1 MKAVTKSVTEQPVTA
16 AERSLQFLVEPEPWR
31 RIFLRNLG
39 DLFWREPPQVWLTSP
54 LGEYWPDALVN
65 RPVAWSRMRQSLL
78 GHTLVVL
85 SVYCLTLLWLNR
97 PQMVVEKIPQ
107 TTISHYQ
114 LSEYLP
120 PVNTQRAKPAPP
132 ARPQAHKADP
142 APAPQEIVSI
152 HAEHNSLKQ
161 TIVQAN
167 PKLLT
172 DDVPLPNIVAWTPI
186 PSAAPVAAKHPL
198 QNLPTDVPQVVP
210 PTQQVAQHSHL
221 VFPTLSQP
229 EPVAPAEPVASRH
242 ALAKIPTPAPAVV
255 PPAGSVATAHN
266 EPVLP
271 LSGPV
276 VVPPMEH
283 PVARHNL
290 QLPVQAPDV
299 APPATSIATRH
310 ALRESL
316 PVNVPQV
323 VPPSQAM
330 ARRNLSALAA
340 AAPAQAVVP
349 PPEPIV
355 AGGEAQSQAMG
366 QLLALNA
373 QPIAPVGP
381 VTVPEGNRRGEF
393 AAGPSGRSGAT
404 AQPET
409 VAGNNSGGNHP
420 ANTSAPANIYISA
433 PPAKIVANTIVA
445 APASIPPMRS
455 AVPDRAD
462 ISTDRIETQV
472 FGARHHYS
480 IRLSMPNLN
489 SAMGSW
495 IMRFARLNSEPG
507 HEEDISAPE
516 PVRKVDPGYPASYI
530 HDRVEGVV
538 VLYAVIHS
546 DGSVG
551 DVRVLEGFDSRLDEN
566 ARTALSQWRFRPGT
580 RNGVPI
586 DVEAVVRVPFRAP
599 KPAF

>member
-16 AERSLQFLVEPEPWR
+16 GERSPQFLVEPEPWL

-39 DLFWREPPQVWLTSP
+39 DLFRREPPQVWLTSA
-54 LGEYWPDALVN
+54 LGEYWPDALVH

-78 GHTLVVL
+78 AHTLLVL
-85 SVYCLTLLWLNR
+85 SVYLLTLLWLNQPR
-97 PQMVVEKIPQ
+97 IIRQEIPR
-107 TTISHYQ
+107 TTIAHYE

-120 PVNTQRAKPAPP
+120 PVNTQREKPAPP
-132 ARPQAHKADP
+132 ARPQAHRADP
-142 APAPQEIVSI
+142 APAPQEIVSV

-172 DDVPLPNIVAWTPI
+172 QDVPLPNIVAWTPV
-186 PSAAPVAAKHPL
+186 PSSAPVAARHSL
-198 QNLPTDVPQVVP
+198 QKLPSDVPQVVP
-210 PTQQVAQHSHL
+210 PTQQVAQRSHV
-221 VFPTLSQP
+221 VFPTLPQP
-229 EPVAPAEPVASRH
+229 EPVAPAETVASRH
-242 ALAKIPTPAPAVV
+242 AMARIPTAAPAVV
-255 PPAGSVATAHN
+255 PPAGSVASNHT
-266 EPVLP
+266 EPILP

-276 VVPPMEH
+276 VVPPSEH
-283 PVARHNL
+283 PVARNSL

-299 APPATSIATRH
+299 APPSTPIATRR
-310 ALRESL
+310 ALQESL
-316 PVNVPQV
+316 PVNTPQV
-323 VPPSQAM
+323 VPPSQST
-330 ARRNLSALAA
+330 ARRNLSSLAS
-340 AAPAQAVVP
+340 AAPTQTVIP
-349 PPEPIV
+349 PAEPIV
-355 AGGEAQSQAMG
+355 GGGEAESHAMG
-366 QLLALNA
+366 ELLALNA
-373 QPIAPVGP
+373 EPIAPVGP
-381 VTVPEGNRRGEF
+381 VSVPEGNRRGEF
-393 AAGPSGRSGAT
+393 AASPSGRPGAS

-409 VAGNNSGGNHP
+409 VAGNNTGGHHA
-420 ANTSAPANIYISA
+420 ANDAAPANIYVSA
-433 PPAKIVANTIVA
+433 PPVKVVANALVA
-445 APASIPPMRS
+445 APASIPPVRA

-462 ISTDRIETQV
+462 APTDRLEAQV
-472 FGARHHYS
+472 FGARNHYS

-507 HEEDISAPE
+507 RREDISAPE

-538 VLYAVIHS
+538 VLYAIIRS

-599 KPAF
+599 KAAF

>member
-1 MKAVTKSVTEQPVTA
+1 MKAVTKSVTEQPVTPP
-16 AERSLQFLVEPEPWR
+16 ERSLRFLIEPEPR
-31 RIFLRNLG
+31 LRIFLRNLG
-39 DLFWREPPQVWLTSP
+39 DLFRRDPPQVWLTSP
-54 LGEYWPDALVN
+54 AGEYWPDALVN

-78 GHTLVVL
+78 AHTLIVL
-85 SVYCLTLLWLNR
+85 SVYWLTLLWLNR
-97 PQMVVEKIPQ
+97 PRIVTQEIPR
-107 TTISHYQ
+107 TTITHYQ

-120 PVNTQRAKPAPP
+120 PVSTQREKPAPP
-132 ARPQAHKADP
+132 ARAQAHQADP

-152 HAEHNSLKQ
+152 HAEHSSLKQ
-161 TIVQAN
+161 TIVQAS

-172 DDVPLPNIVAWTPI
+172 EDVPLPNIVAWTPV
-186 PSAAPVAAKHPL
+186 PSTAPVAAKHPL
-198 QNLPTDVPQVVP
+198 QNLPPDIPQVVP
-210 PTQQVAQHSHL
+210 PTQQVAQRTHL
-221 VFPTLSQP
+221 VFPTLPQP
-229 EPVAPAEPVASRH
+229 EPVAPAETVATKH
-242 ALAKIPTPAPAVV
+242 ALARIPTAAPTVI
-255 PPAGSVATAHN
+255 PPAGTVATAHH

-276 VVPPMEH
+276 VVPPSEH
-283 PVARHNL
+283 PVARNKL
-290 QLPVQAPDV
+290 QLPVRVPDV
-299 APPATSIATRH
+299 APPSTPIAVRRT
-310 ALRESL
+310 LPESL
-316 PVNVPQV
+316 PVNAPQV
-323 VPPSQAM
+323 VPPSQAT

-340 AAPAQAVVP
+340 AAPPQTVVP
-349 PPEPIV
+349 PAEPIV
-355 AGGEAQSQAMG
+355 SGGETQSQAMG

-381 VTVPEGNRRGEF
+381 VSVPEGNRRGEF
-393 AAGPSGRSGAT
+393 AASPSGRPGAT

-409 VAGNNSGGNHP
+409 FAGNNSGDNHP
-420 ANTSAPANIYISA
+420 GNGSAPANIYISA
-433 PPAKIVANTIVA
+433 PPAKIVANAVVA
-445 APASIPPMRS
+445 APASIPPIRS
-455 AVPDRAD
+455 AVPDRPDAP
-462 ISTDRIETQV
+462 TDRVETQV

-507 HEEDISAPE
+507 HQEDISAPE

-538 VLYAVIHS
+538 VLYAIIRS

-599 KPAF
+599 KAAF